1 MALPHCHVAVHLM
14 LDELVA
20 GKISI
25 SLVGAGPAELLL
37 MKSVSEEK
45 QGRHSRKLLTFKT

>member
-1 MALPHCHVAVHLM
+1 M

-20 GKISI
+20 GKISV
-25 SLVGAGPAELLL
+25 SLVGAGTAELLL

-45 QGRHSRKLLTFKT
+45 QGRHSRNL

>member
-1 MALPHCHVAVHLM
+1 MVAVHLM

-20 GKISI
+20 VKISI
-25 SLVGAGPAELLL
+25 SVVGAGAAELLL

-45 QGRHSRKLLTFKT
+45 QGRHSRKL

>member
-1 MALPHCHVAVHLM
+1 MQWLLLYCHIMIAVHLM

-20 GKISI
+20 VKISI
-25 SLVGAGPAELLL
+25 SVVGAGPAELLL

-45 QGRHSRKLLTFKT
+45 QGRHSRKL

>member
-1 MALPHCHVAVHLM
+1 MVAVHLM

-20 GKISI
+20 VKISFSI
-25 SLVGAGPAELLL
+25 VRAGAAELLL

-45 QGRHSRKLLTFKT
+45 QGRHSRKL